1 MANLTRREVLRLAAA
16 AGLAGVAGGSL
27 GASVGS
33 RFAKGNSLAYRGTV
47 LDKGPVAYWRLERNG
62 RKKLS

>member
-16 AGLAGVAGGSL
+16 AGLAGVVGGSL

-33 RFAKGNSLAYRGTV
+33 RFAKGNSLDYRGAV
-47 LDKGPVAYWRLERNG
+47 LAKGPVAYWRLERNG